1 MVGFARAQPGY
12 ERPSSVRVSS
22 SLSPLSQLPTSVD
35 ITELLDEKMTMA
47 SRTLIEQF
55 QRDIGLV
62 TSSTDERQLR
72 MKSRDFHWYSPVLT
86 AQLQSCRADIVVQP
100 QSEEEIEQV
109 AAAAAK
115 HRLPLTVRGGGTG
128 NYGQSVP
135 LKGGIVLDMTRYDR
149 VTAVESAH
157 VRVQAGAVIQS
168 ALAAALATGQQ
179 LMMYP
184 STMKSATIGGYLGG
198 GFAGIG
204 SVRHGI
210 IRDSGMIEMLKIM
223 TVEENPRTLTLT
235 GDDVG
240 FAFHAWGTTGII
252 LEAQLKLVRAEKWI
266 DCIATFPTYGAV
278 IAFGNAAFDSDL
290 DVFLLS
296 AVERRF
302 SPFYKRLNAYFDG
315 SRDAMFSMVKETDVD
330 RFFGLAGAFE
340 GERSMAVSD
349 TESAAANLR
358 RIHETAFNHTTLMA
372 LQVEP
377 HWTYLQVVMPNPFE
391 PKLADEQM
399 RRFGDE
405 VLMHHEYT
413 KEKNR
418 CRIGG
423 LPLIRYTTE
432 QRLNEIMRS
441 FESDG
446 CVLNNPH
453 IFKLE
458 DGGRFDPEGRKMA
471 FRAEVDP
478 FGLMNPGKLRSVA

>member
-1 MVGFARAQPGY
+1 M
-12 ERPSSVRVSS
+12 
-22 SLSPLSQLPTSVD
+22 TD
-35 ITELLDEKMTMA
+35 DHEKTA
-47 SRTLIEQF
+47 TATLVEQF
-55 QRDIGLV
+55 RRDIGDV
-62 TSSTDERQLR
+62 PATTDARQLR
-72 MKSRDFHWYSPVLT
+72 IKSHDFHCYSPILT
-86 AQLQSCRADIVVQP
+86 PQLQSCRADIVVQP
-100 QSEEEIEQV
+100 RSEQEIGTV
-109 AAAAAK
+109 AAAAP
-115 HRLPLTVRGGGTG
+115 RRRVPVTVRGGGTG

-135 LKGGIVLDMTRYDR
+135 LKGGIVLDMTRYNN
-149 VTAVESAH
+149 VTAVNPGSIQ
-157 VRVQAGAVIQS
+157 VQGGALIHS
-168 ALAAALATGQQ
+168 ALEAALATGQQ

-210 IRDSGMIEMLKIM
+210 IRDSGMIQSLKIM
-223 TVEENPRTLTLT
+223 TLEENPRSLTLS

-240 FAFHAWGTTGII
+240 FVFHAWGTTGII
-252 LEAQLKLVRAEKWI
+252 LEAQLKLVAAERWI
-266 DCIATFPTYGAV
+266 DCIATFPAYGDV
-278 IAFGNAAFDSDL
+278 IAFGNAAFASDL
-290 DVFLLS
+290 DIFLLS

-302 SPFYKRLNAYFDG
+302 APFYKRLNAYFDG
-315 SRDAMFSMVKETDVD
+315 SRHAMFSMVKDGDVD
-330 RFFGLAGAFE
+330 RFFALAGRFN
-340 GERSMAVSD
+340 GQRSMAVSD

-391 PKLADEQM
+391 PGLVEEQM

-413 KEKNR
+413 REKGR

-423 LPLIRYTTE
+423 LPLIRYTIE
-432 QRLNEIMRS
+432 HRLNEIMRS
-441 FESDG
+441 FEGDG

-471 FRAEVDP
+471 FRAQVDP
-478 FGLMNPGKLRSVA
+478 YGLMNPGKLRSVA

>member
-1 MVGFARAQPGY
+1 MSIMDNRGKAPAA
-12 ERPSSVRVSS
+12 
-22 SLSPLSQLPTSVD
+22 
-35 ITELLDEKMTMA
+35 ELV
-47 SRTLIEQF
+47 EQF
-55 QRDIGLV
+55 RQAIGNIAS
-62 TSSTDERQLR
+62 TTDERQLR
-72 MKSRDFHWYSPVLT
+72 MKSRDFYWYSPVLT
-86 AQLQSCRADIVVQP
+86 PQLQNCRADIVVQP
-100 QSEEEIEQV
+100 QSEDEIKMV
-109 AAAAAK
+109 AAAAARL
-115 HRLPLTVRGGGTG
+115 RLPLTVRGGGTG

-135 LKGGIVLDMTRYDR
+135 LKGGIVLDMTRCDEIIAVSVGSIR
-149 VTAVESAH
+149 VE
-157 VRVQAGAVIQS
+157 AGALIQS

-184 STMKSATIGGYLGG
+184 STMKSATVGGYLGG

-210 IRDSGMIEMLKIM
+210 IRDSGMIQSVKIM
-223 TVEENPRTLTLT
+223 TLEEKPRVLTLS

-240 FAFHAWGTTGII
+240 FVFHAWGTTGII
-252 LEAQLKLVRAEKWI
+252 LEAELRLVPAERWI
-266 DCIATFPTYGAV
+266 DCIATFPTYADV

-302 SPFYKRLNAYFDG
+302 APFYKRLNAYFDG
-315 SRDAMFSMVKETDVD
+315 SRDAMFSMVKESDVD
-330 RFFGLAGAFE
+330 RFFALAGKFNGA
-340 GERSMAVSD
+340 RAMAVSE

-377 HWTYLQVVMPNPFE
+377 QWTYLQVVMPNPFD
-391 PKLADEQM
+391 PKLAAGQM
-399 RRFGDE
+399 RRFGEE

-413 KEKNR
+413 REKGR

-432 QRLNEIMRS
+432 ARLNEIMRL

-471 FRAEVDP
+471 FRAKVDP
-478 FGLMNPGKLRSVA
+478 LGLMNPGKLRSIA

>member
-1 MVGFARAQPGY
+1 M
-12 ERPSSVRVSS
+12 
-22 SLSPLSQLPTSVD
+22 TD
-35 ITELLDEKMTMA
+35 DHEKTA
-47 SRTLIEQF
+47 TATLVEQF
-55 QRDIGLV
+55 RRDIGDV
-62 TSSTDERQLR
+62 PATTDARQLR
-72 MKSRDFHWYSPVLT
+72 IKSHDFHCYSPILT
-86 AQLQSCRADIVVQP
+86 PQLQSCRADIVVQP
-100 QSEEEIEQV
+100 RSEQEIGTV
-109 AAAAAK
+109 AAAAA
-115 HRLPLTVRGGGTG
+115 RRRVPVTVRGGGTG

-135 LKGGIVLDMTRYDR
+135 LKGGIVLDMTRYNN
-149 VTAVESAH
+149 VTAVNPGSI
-157 VRVQAGAVIQS
+157 RVQGGALIHS
-168 ALAAALATGQQ
+168 ALEAALATGQQ

-210 IRDSGMIEMLKIM
+210 IRDSGMIQSLKIM
-223 TVEENPRTLTLT
+223 TLEENPRTLTLS

-240 FAFHAWGTTGII
+240 FVFHAWGTTGII
-252 LEAQLKLVRAEKWI
+252 LEAQLKLVAAERWI
-266 DCIATFPTYGAV
+266 DCIATFPAYGDV
-278 IAFGNAAFDSDL
+278 IAFGNAAFASDL
-290 DVFLLS
+290 DIFLLS

-302 SPFYKRLNAYFDG
+302 APFYKRLNAYFDG
-315 SRDAMFSMVKETDVD
+315 SRHAMFSMVKDGDVD
-330 RFFGLAGAFE
+330 RFFALAGRFN
-340 GERSMAVSD
+340 GQRSMAVSD

-391 PKLADEQM
+391 PGLVEEQM

-413 KEKNR
+413 REKGR

-432 QRLNEIMRS
+432 RRLNEIMRS
-441 FESDG
+441 FEDDG

-471 FRAEVDP
+471 FRVQVDP
-478 FGLMNPGKLRSVA
+478 YGLMNPGKLRSVA

>member
-1 MVGFARAQPGY
+1 M
-12 ERPSSVRVSS
+12 SM
-22 SLSPLSQLPTSVD
+22 TD
-35 ITELLDEKMTMA
+35 DHEKTTTA
-47 SRTLIEQF
+47 KLVEQF
-55 QRDIGLV
+55 RRDIGDV
-62 TSSTDERQLR
+62 PATTDARQLR
-72 MKSRDFHWYSPVLT
+72 IKSHDFHWYSPILT
-86 AQLQSCRADIVVQP
+86 PQLQNCRADIVVQP
-100 QSEEEIEQV
+100 RSEQEIETV
-109 AAAAAK
+109 AAAAA
-115 HRLPLTVRGGGTG
+115 RRRVPVTVRGGGTG

-135 LKGGIVLDMTRYDR
+135 LKGGIVLDMTRYNN
-149 VTAVESAH
+149 VTAVHPGSID
-157 VRVQAGAVIQS
+157 VQGGALIQS
-168 ALAAALATGQQ
+168 ALEAALATGQQ

-210 IRDSGMIEMLKIM
+210 IRDSGMIQSLKIM
-223 TVEENPRTLTLT
+223 TLEESPRTLTLS

-240 FAFHAWGTTGII
+240 FVFHAWGTTGII
-252 LEAQLKLVRAEKWI
+252 LEAQLKLVPAERWI
-266 DCIATFPTYGAV
+266 DCIATFPTYGDV
-278 IAFGNAAFDSDL
+278 IAFGNTAFASDL
-290 DVFLLS
+290 DTFLLS

-302 SPFYKRLNAYFDG
+302 APFYKRLNAYFDG
-315 SRDAMFSMVKETDVD
+315 SRDAMFSMVKDGDVD
-330 RFFGLAGAFE
+330 RFFALAAKFNGR
-340 GERSMAVSD
+340 RSMAVSD

-391 PKLADEQM
+391 PALVEEQM

-405 VLMHHEYT
+405 VRMHHEYT
-413 KEKNR
+413 REKGR

-432 QRLNEIMRS
+432 RRLNEIMRS
-441 FESDG
+441 FEDDG

-471 FRAEVDP
+471 FRVQVDP
-478 FGLMNPGKLRSVA
+478 YGLMNPGKLRSVA

>member
-1 MVGFARAQPGY
+1 MSIMDNRGKAPAA
-12 ERPSSVRVSS
+12 
-22 SLSPLSQLPTSVD
+22 
-35 ITELLDEKMTMA
+35 ELV
-47 SRTLIEQF
+47 EQF
-55 QRDIGLV
+55 RQAIGNIAS
-62 TSSTDERQLR
+62 TTDERQLR
-72 MKSRDFHWYSPVLT
+72 MKSRDFYWYSPVLT
-86 AQLQSCRADIVVQP
+86 PQLQNCRADIVVQP
-100 QSEEEIEQV
+100 QSEDEIKMV
-109 AAAAAK
+109 AAAAAGL
-115 HRLPLTVRGGGTG
+115 RIPLTVRGGGTG

-135 LKGGIVLDMTRYDR
+135 LKGGIVLDMTRCDEIIAVNAGSIR
-149 VTAVESAH
+149 VE
-157 VRVQAGAVIQS
+157 AGALIQS

-184 STMKSATIGGYLGG
+184 STMKSATVGGYLGG

-210 IRDSGMIEMLKIM
+210 IRDSGMIQSVKIM
-223 TVEENPRTLTLT
+223 TLEEKPRVLTLS

-240 FAFHAWGTTGII
+240 FVFHAWGTTGII
-252 LEAQLKLVRAEKWI
+252 LEAELRLVPAERWI
-266 DCIATFPTYGAV
+266 DCIATFPSYADV
-278 IAFGNAAFDSDL
+278 IAFGNAAFESEL

-302 SPFYKRLNAYFDG
+302 APFYKRLNAYFDG
-315 SRDAMFSMVKETDVD
+315 SRDAMFSMVKESDVD
-330 RFFGLAGAFE
+330 RFFALAGKFNGA
-340 GERSMAVSD
+340 RAMAVSE

-377 HWTYLQVVMPNPFE
+377 QWTYLQVVMPNPFD
-391 PKLADEQM
+391 PKLAAGQM
-399 RRFGDE
+399 RRFGEE

-413 KEKNR
+413 REKGR

-432 QRLNEIMRS
+432 ARLNEIMRL

-471 FRAEVDP
+471 FRAKVDP
-478 FGLMNPGKLRSVA
+478 LGLMNPGKLRSIA

>member
-1 MVGFARAQPGY
+1 M
-12 ERPSSVRVSS
+12 
-22 SLSPLSQLPTSVD
+22 TD
-35 ITELLDEKMTMA
+35 DHEKTA
-47 SRTLIEQF
+47 TATLVEQF
-55 QRDIGLV
+55 RRDIGDV
-62 TSSTDERQLR
+62 PATTDARQLR
-72 MKSRDFHWYSPVLT
+72 IKSHDFHCYSPILT
-86 AQLQSCRADIVVQP
+86 PQLQSCRADIVVQP
-100 QSEEEIEQV
+100 RSEQEIGTV
-109 AAAAAK
+109 AAAAA
-115 HRLPLTVRGGGTG
+115 RRRVPVTVRGGGTG

-135 LKGGIVLDMTRYDR
+135 LKGGIVLDMTRYNN
-149 VTAVESAH
+149 VTAVNPGSIQ
-157 VRVQAGAVIQS
+157 VQGGALIHS
-168 ALAAALATGQQ
+168 ALEAALATGQQ

-210 IRDSGMIEMLKIM
+210 IRDSGMIQSLKIM
-223 TVEENPRTLTLT
+223 TLEENPRTLTLS

-240 FAFHAWGTTGII
+240 FVFHAWGTTGII
-252 LEAQLKLVRAEKWI
+252 LEAQLKLVAAERWI
-266 DCIATFPTYGAV
+266 DCIATFPAYGDV
-278 IAFGNAAFDSDL
+278 IAFGNAAFASDL
-290 DVFLLS
+290 DIFLLS

-302 SPFYKRLNAYFDG
+302 APFYKRLNAYFDG
-315 SRDAMFSMVKETDVD
+315 SRHAMFSMVKDDDVD
-330 RFFGLAGAFE
+330 RFFALAGRFN
-340 GERSMAVSD
+340 GQRSMAVSD

-391 PKLADEQM
+391 PGLVEEQM

-413 KEKNR
+413 REKGR

-432 QRLNEIMRS
+432 RRLNEIMRS
-441 FESDG
+441 FEDDG

-471 FRAEVDP
+471 FRAQVDP
-478 FGLMNPGKLRSVA
+478 YGLMNPGKLRSVA

>member
-1 MVGFARAQPGY
+1 MSMIDNEGKAPAA
-12 ERPSSVRVSS
+12 
-22 SLSPLSQLPTSVD
+22 
-35 ITELLDEKMTMA
+35 ELV
-47 SRTLIEQF
+47 EQF
-55 QRDIGLV
+55 RQAIGNV
-62 TSSTDERQLR
+62 ASTTEERQLR
-72 MKSRDFHWYSPVLT
+72 MKSRDFYWYSPVLT
-86 AQLQSCRADIVVQP
+86 PQLQNCRADIVVQP
-100 QSEEEIEQV
+100 QSEQEIKTV
-109 AAAAAK
+109 AAAAA
-115 HRLPLTVRGGGTG
+115 RLRIPLTVRGGGTG

-135 LKGGIVLDMTRYDR
+135 LKGGIVLDMTRCDEIIAVNAGSIR
-149 VTAVESAH
+149 VE
-157 VRVQAGAVIQS
+157 AGALIQS

-184 STMKSATIGGYLGG
+184 STMKSATVGGYLGG

-210 IRDSGMIEMLKIM
+210 IRDSGMIQAVKIM
-223 TVEENPRTLTLT
+223 TLEEKPRVLTLS

-240 FAFHAWGTTGII
+240 FVFHAWGTTGII
-252 LEAQLKLVRAEKWI
+252 LEAELRLVPAERWI
-266 DCIATFPTYGAV
+266 DCIATFPTYADV

-302 SPFYKRLNAYFDG
+302 APFYKRLNAYFDG
-315 SRDAMFSMVKETDVD
+315 SRDAMFSMVKESDVD
-330 RFFGLAGAFE
+330 RFFALAGKFNGA
-340 GERSMAVSD
+340 RAMAVSE

-377 HWTYLQVVMPNPFE
+377 QWTYLQVVMPNPFD
-391 PKLADEQM
+391 PKLAAGQM
-399 RRFGDE
+399 RRFGEE

-413 KEKNR
+413 REKGR

-432 QRLNEIMRS
+432 ARLNEIMRL

-471 FRAEVDP
+471 FRAKVDP
-478 FGLMNPGKLRSVA
+478 LGLMNPGKLRSIA